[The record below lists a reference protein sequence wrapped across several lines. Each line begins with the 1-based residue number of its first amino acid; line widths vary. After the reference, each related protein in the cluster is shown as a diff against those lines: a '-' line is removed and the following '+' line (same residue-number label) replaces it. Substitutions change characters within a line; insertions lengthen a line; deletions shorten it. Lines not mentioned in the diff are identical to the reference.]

1 MQGSEIRETFLTFF
15 EKKAHKRLPSS
26 SLIPDDPTLL
36 LTAAGMV
43 QFKPYFLGK
52 AEPPYT
58 RITTCQK
65 CVRTSDIEMVG
76 RTARHLTFF
85 EMLGNFS
92 LGDYY
97 KEEAISWAW
106 EFVTEY
112 LKIDP
117 QRLWVTIY
125 YEDEKASSIW
135 EKEAGVS
142 SSRIVKLGEDDNFWA
157 AGPTGP
163 CGPCS
168 EIIFDRGEEY
178 GCGKPGCK
186 VGCDCDRYLEL
197 WNLVFMEFER
207 GEDGKLTPLPKKN
220 IDTGMGLERAALVIQ
235 KAPSVFE
242 TDLFLE
248 LSQRF
253 NELVE
258 EKIENISRLI
268 ILDHARAITFLIADG
283 VIPSNEGRGYIL
295 RRIIRRAVM
304 HGKRIGIKE
313 NFLGLLAE
321 VVIEKMGSLY
331 SELRENQEFVM
342 SLVQAEE
349 ERFSHTLEQGLKILD
364 EKLSILPKG
373 GELPGKTVFELY
385 DTYGFPFELTKE
397 IVNEEGFSLEERD
410 FEKLLEEQKERSR
423 KEWMGKEKGEKD
435 FTSLLKE
442 YPQTEFL
449 GYDELKGEGRILA
462 LLKDRELVRE
472 LREGGEGG
480 VLLDKTPF
488 YAEMGGQV
496 GDKGRLLS
504 KDTLFEVTD
513 TQAPLPNLHL
523 HLGKVKKGVVKVGE
537 VVNAEV
543 DERRRRRIARNHT
556 ATHLLHWALRLV
568 LGEHIRQAGSLVSAE
583 GFRFDYSHFKAP
595 TKEELDKIEDLVNQ
609 KVIEN
614 HPVRAYITSLE
625 HAKEIGAIALFG
637 EKYGEFVRV
646 LEVGNFSRELCGGT
660 HIHST
665 GEIGLFKIVSEES
678 IGANLR
684 RIEAKTGDIAFEW
697 VKRNEEMVREL
708 SQILKSKFE
717 DVPKKVM
724 SIVEETNELKS
735 KLKKLKAELLRSVVK
750 EALFEVET
758 VDSISVLAKDF
769 QIDEPDD
776 LKILADYLREERKE
790 GAFLLGG
797 TCGERAY
804 LLMVATPK
812 AVRRGIS
819 AREVIQEVAKI
830 IKGGGG
836 GKENFAQAGG
846 RDVNS
851 LPAALTKGLYLI
863 KNKLAN
869 G

>member
-1 MQGSEIRETFLTFF
+1 LQSSEIRESFLKFF

-52 AEPPYT
+52 AKPPYT

-76 RTARHLTFF
+76 KTARHLTFF

-92 LGDYY
+92 FGDYY
-97 KEEAISWAW
+97 KKEAINWAW

-117 QRLWVTIY
+117 KRLWVTIY
-125 YEDEKASSIW
+125 YKDEEASDIW
-135 EKEAGVS
+135 QKEVGVP
-142 SSRIVKLGEDDNFWA
+142 SSRIVGLGEDDNFWA

-168 EIIFDRGEEY
+168 EIIFDRGEKY
-178 GCGKPGCK
+178 GCGKPDCK

-197 WNLVFMEFER
+197 WNLVFMELER
-207 GEDGKLTPLPKKN
+207 DEKGNLKPLPRKN
-220 IDTGMGLERAALVIQ
+220 IDTGMGLERAALVKQ
-235 KAPSVFE
+235 EAESVFQ
-242 TDLFLE
+242 TDLFSP
-248 LSQRF
+248 LSQRL
-253 NELVE
+253 NEFLGSESDEV
-258 EKIENISRLI
+258 SRRI
-268 ILDHARAITFLIADG
+268 ILDHSRAAAFLISDG
-283 VIPSNEGRGYIL
+283 VIPSNEGRGYVL

-304 HGKRIGIKE
+304 HARKMGVE
-313 NFLGLLAE
+313 ESFLGPLAE
-321 VVIEKMGSLY
+321 VLVKEMGSIY
-331 SELRENQEFVM
+331 PELKENQKFILN
-342 SLVQAEE
+342 LVQAEE
-349 ERFSHTLEQGLKILD
+349 ERFSRTLEQGLRILE
-364 EKLSILPKG
+364 EKLSTLSQ
-373 GELPGKTVFELY
+373 GEKVPGKTIFELY

-397 IVNEEGFSLEERD
+397 IAGEKGFLLDEKD
-410 FEKLLEEQKERSR
+410 FQRLLEEQKERSR
-423 KEWMGKEKGEKD
+423 REWMERERGESD
-435 FTSLLKE
+435 FAPFLKE
-442 YPQTEFL
+442 YPETEFL
-449 GYDELKGEGRILA
+449 GYSELEVEGKVLALIKGEGLVEE
-462 LLKDRELVRE
+462 LK
-472 LREGGEGG
+472 EGEEGG
-480 VLLDKTPF
+480 VLLDRTPF

-496 GDKGRLLS
+496 GDKGKLS
-504 KDTLFEVTD
+504 SEKLLFEVVD

-523 HLGKVKKGVVKVGE
+523 HLGKVKKGTIRVGE
-537 VVNAEV
+537 AVKAQV
-543 DERRRRRIARNHT
+543 DVRRRKRIARNHT

-568 LGEHIRQAGSLVSAE
+568 LGEHVRQAGSLVSAD

-595 TKEELDKIEDLVNQ
+595 TEEELEKIEVLVNQ
-609 KVIEN
+609 KVIED
-614 HPVRAYITSLE
+614 HPVKAYVTSLE

-684 RIEAKTGDIAFEW
+684 RIEAKTGDVAFDW
-697 VKRNEEMVREL
+697 VRSREKIL
-708 SQILKSKFE
+708 KEISKILKSKLE
-717 DVPKKVM
+717 DIPKKVK
-724 SIVEETNELKS
+724 SLIKETHELKS
-735 KLKKLKAELLRSVVK
+735 KLKKLKEDLLKSLAE

-758 VDSISVLAKDF
+758 VDSISVLAKRF

-776 LKILADYLREERKE
+776 LRILADYLREGKRE
-790 GAFLLGG
+790 GAYLLGG
-797 TCGERAY
+797 ACGGRAY
-804 LLMVATPK
+804 LLMVATSEAIK
-812 AVRRGIS
+812 KGIN
-819 AREVIQEVAKI
+819 AKEVIGEVAKI

-836 GKENFAQAGG
+836 GRENFAQAGG
-846 RDVNS
+846 KEVNS
-851 LPAALTKGLYLI
+851 LPEALEKGLRLI
-863 KNKLAN
+863 KDKLAN